1 MILICDSRQQAGKH
15 KNIDAYCKRMGIE
28 QVTQCLE
35 NGDYMEGERDENGNV
50 HPVGKISVDTKF
62 SIMELSKDIMSRDHE
77 RFRNCCI
84 RAKEQG
90 IQLVILIE
98 EEPPKGKI
106 ALWEV
111 PKWETSDRFHRKGDP
126 MTLVNPEALR
136 KAMLTMWQK
145 YGVIF
150 EFCTRKKSPARV
162 IQILKG
168 ELR

>member
-1 MILICDSRQQAGKH
+1 MSLVLIEDTRQQYGKH
-15 KNIDAYCKRMGIE
+15 KNIHYYCKQHGIE
-28 QVTQCLE
+28 IIRQKLDV
-35 NGDYMEGERDENGNV
+35 GDYAFPD
-50 HPVGKISVDTKF
+50 GKISVDTKF
-62 SIMELSKDIMSRDHE
+62 SILELSKDIMSRDHE
-77 RFRNCCI
+77 RFRAECI
-84 RAKEQG
+84 RAQEQG

-111 PKWETSDRFHRKGDP
+111 PKWETSDRYHRKGDP

-150 EFCTRKKSPARV
+150 EFCTRQKSPARV

-168 ELR
+168 DMR

>member
-35 NGDYMEGERDENGNV
+35 NGDYMLGAKDENGNV
-50 HPVGKISVDTKF
+50 HPIGNISVDTKANCL
-62 SIMELSKDIMSRDHE
+62 ELSKDIMSRDHE

-145 YGVIF
+145 YDVIF
-150 EFCTRKKSPARV
+150 EFCTRQKSPARV

>member
-1 MILICDSRQQAGKH
+1 MSLVLIEDTRQQYGKH
-15 KNIDAYCKRMGIE
+15 KNIHYYCKQHGIE
-28 QVTQCLE
+28 IVRQKLDV
-35 NGDYMEGERDENGNV
+35 GDYAFPD
-50 HPVGKISVDTKF
+50 GKISVDTKF
-62 SIMELSKDIMSRDHE
+62 SILELSKDIMSRDHE
-77 RFRNCCI
+77 RFRAECI
-84 RAKEQG
+84 RAQEQG

-150 EFCTRKKSPARV
+150 EFCTRQKSPARV